1 MNGSEKLLSLL
12 VMSSKD
18 WVIFKLFL
26 NFDKVVFEFN
36 VITVQKLLDDN
47 TSFLRI
53 LSQGDEISMLEDIV
67 LE

>member
-12 VMSSKD
+12 VMSSEY

-36 VITVQKLLDDN
+36 VITIQKMLDDN
-47 TSFLRI
+47 SSFLRI
-53 LSQGDEISMLEDIV
+53 LSQGDEICMLEDIV
-67 LE
+67 FE

>member
-36 VITVQKLLDDN
+36 VITIQKLLDN
-47 TSFLRI
+47 NSSFLRI
-53 LSQGDEISMLEDIV
+53 LSQGDEICMLEDIV
-67 LE
+67 LK